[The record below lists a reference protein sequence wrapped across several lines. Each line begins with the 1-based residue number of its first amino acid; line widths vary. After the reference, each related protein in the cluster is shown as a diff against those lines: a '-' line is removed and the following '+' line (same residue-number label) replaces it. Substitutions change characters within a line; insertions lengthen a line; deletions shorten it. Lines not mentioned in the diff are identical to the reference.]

1 MDVYLHYFPYHY
13 HPQCDTD
20 NDPTYFY
27 KGGHTGILHN
37 PAVDDM
43 IKTSWQMTQ
52 YCDTISKVP
61 NSVSSLSRSSPMN
74 KQFVRLTL
82 CIFGICCFAQLSQI
96 QGQTN
101 GNHWVSA
108 WTTSL
113 FLSTPLPGFP
123 AEAPITDKTVR
134 VVTRPTIGGKQLRVR
149 LSNEFGTSPLTIAA
163 AHIALTDHDSR
174 IQPATDHVLTFGG
187 SPKIIIPAGAPA
199 FSDPVEIAVK
209 PFAEISISL
218 YIPDTVATVSSHLQ
232 SLHDSYFAGPGDMT
246 SMQDLPNPETKR
258 PAYFVSGIDMWAPHS
273 TGTTVAFGDSIT
285 EGAGRQSGQYIDYP
299 DQLAKRLAERGETTI
314 AVVNQ
319 GIGGNRILHDVTG
332 PSALSRFDRDVL
344 SLPGTIN
351 MIVLLGI
358 NDIGFP
364 RVRMPGAKAAE
375 AKEGPFA
382 SQAVSADEMTVGLKQ
397 IIGRARAHGIKVFG
411 ATLTPFEGTNVYDES
426 GEAIRQAVNKWIRST
441 DAFDSII
448 DFDKAVRDPEHP
460 TRVRREYDS
469 GDHIH
474 PSAEGYKAMADLIPL
489 NLLGGK
495 QKPK

>member
-1 MDVYLHYFPYHY
+1 MKKPVAL
-13 HPQCDTD
+13 
-20 NDPTYFY
+20 
-27 KGGHTGILHN
+27 L
-37 PAVDDM
+37 VM
-43 IKTSWQMTQ
+43 
-52 YCDTISKVP
+52 
-61 NSVSSLSRSSPMN
+61 
-74 KQFVRLTL
+74 
-82 CIFGICCFAQLSQI
+82 CIFSICCFAQLSQS

-101 GNHWVSA
+101 GDHWVSA

-113 FLSTPLPGFP
+113 FLSTPMPGFA
-123 AEAPITDKTVR
+123 AEPPITDKTIR

-149 LSNEFGTSPLTIAA
+149 LSNEFGTAPLTIAA
-163 AHIALTDHDSR
+163 AHIALTDQDSK
-174 IQPATDHVLTFGG
+174 IQPATDQVLTFGG
-187 SPKIIIPAGAPA
+187 SPKITIPAGAPA
-199 FSDPVEIAVK
+199 FSDPVEIAVR
-209 PFAEISISL
+209 PFAEVSISL
-218 YIPDTVATVSSHLQ
+218 YVPGTSATVGSHPQ

-258 PAYFVSGIDMWAPHS
+258 PVYFVSGIDMWASYSAS
-273 TGTTVAFGDSIT
+273 TTIAFGDSIT
-285 EGAGRQSGQYIDYP
+285 EGAGQKSGQYIDYP
-299 DQLAKRLAERGETTI
+299 DQLAKRLAAQGVTTI

-344 SLPGTIN
+344 SLPGATN
-351 MIVLLGI
+351 LIVLLGI

-364 RVRMPGAKAAE
+364 RVRMPAAKTAE

-382 SQAVSADEMTVGLKQ
+382 SQAVSADEMIVGLRQ

-441 DAFDSII
+441 DAFDAII
-448 DFDKAVRDPEHP
+448 DFDKAICDPEHP
-460 TRVRREYDS
+460 TKVRQEYDS

-474 PSAEGYKAMADLIPL
+474 PSAAGYKAMADLIPL
-489 NLLGGK
+489 SLLTGK